1 MVTNPAT
8 LNIIAVAFTII
19 GAVLFALVAWLNV
32 RHPGLKPHPIVETK
46 QVSDSP
52 SGFRWVR
59 MARTN
64 NSSGIIPQKA
74 TSDGAIWTGFTLGIH
89 RESGET
95 ASVLLTLYGAEQ
107 GVGHYTLFI
116 KSDPYYAERRA
127 GGHLNLDRLQGQE
140 QSMADRWI
148 VADATRAAGRSI
160 SDYRPLSFRYD
171 EDTDTISEIYDPVS
185 GRALFFRPNREDR
198 TRFVFGPFPS
208 ADENEPYNHQ
218 PGLHIAELEPDTLGD
233 PLPRLVVSVRDV
245 YGQPLDHASVELAS
259 ASGYRYEQTLP
270 DDSGSIH
277 ISMPID
283 LKEINVVVSRGGYHA
298 QSANVPLGQNTQRV
312 DAILEP
318 MHKRVGNVIVETGP
332 SPQ

>member
-1 MVTNPAT
+1 MNPAI
-8 LNIIAVAFTII
+8 LNIIAVAFTIV

-32 RHPGLKPHPIVETK
+32 RYPGLKPHHVVNVK
-46 QVSDSP
+46 QVSERTT
-52 SGFRWVR
+52 GFQWAHMER
-59 MARTN
+59 MDTGR
-64 NSSGIIPQKA
+64 GIIPRKA
-74 TSDGAIWTGFTLGIH
+74 TADGAIWTGFTLGIH
-89 RESGET
+89 RQTGET
-95 ASVLLTLYGAEQ
+95 ASILMTLYGAEQ

-116 KSDPYYAERRA
+116 KTDPYKAERGA
-127 GGHLNLDRLQGQE
+127 GGHFNLDRLEGE
-140 QSMADRWI
+140 KRSTEDRWI
-148 VADATRAAGRSI
+148 IEAAAYEASRSMQE
-160 SDYRPLSFRYD
+160 YRPLSFRYD
-171 EDTDTISEIYDPVS
+171 ENTDTVSEIYDPVS
-185 GRALFFRPNREDR
+185 GRALFFRPNHEDR

-218 PGLHIAELEPDTLGD
+218 PGLHIAELEPDTPGD

-318 MHKRVGNVIVETGP
+318 MHKRVGNAIVETGP